1 MRAKIMT
8 GCLALFISHL
18 SFAEDETVLV
28 INTAPTEFAKSVNEE
43 INKMGSKYH
52 LVKFKNNDSD
62 QSSPLSD
69 YLSLNIGSHTDAIEY
84 IDLVCNKVTTSTRL
98 DRCLLFM
105 PILGRSLDSDFDE
118 NSFFEAV
125 GRNLDVKTSIAYRQG
140 NIEYHLIH
148 NISKKQIKLEVA
160 PYR

>member
-98 DRCLLFM
+98 DQSHNK
-105 PILGRSLDSDFDE
+105 GSDPTRTF
-118 NSFFEAV
+118 AR
-125 GRNLDVKTSIAYRQG
+125 GGIAYKVTVT
-140 NIEYHLIH
+140 NFPSVVLTAKAE
-148 NISKKQIKLEVA
+148 
-160 PYR
+160 